1 MNGNLLINRQDRI
14 LRITLNRPEKRNALS
29 FELCHELVNELRSA
43 EDDAGITAIL
53 LDANGP
59 SFCTG
64 MDLDQVLAH
73 GAAEHA
79 GIHEELFTIG
89 SRYPKPIVAA
99 VQGAAVAG
107 GTGLVA
113 QAHIVVAAEDAQFGL
128 TEIRLSLWPFT
139 IFRAVSA
146 AIGERRALELSLTGR
161 LVSARDAWQWGLVH
175 YLAPAEKLPE
185 RALEVAN
192 LLASYSPTAI
202 DRGMAF
208 AQDTRGLSWK
218 RAGELIADYRK
229 EAYESS
235 DFAAGV
241 RAFLE
246 KRGNRA

>member
-1 MNGNLLINRQDRI
+1 MSENLLINRQDHI

-29 FELCHELVNELRSA
+29 FELCHELVNELRTV
-43 EDDAGITAIL
+43 EDDSGVTVIL
-53 LDANGP
+53 LDGSGP
-59 SFCTG
+59 SFCSG

-73 GAAEHA
+73 DAAKHA

-99 VQGAAVAG
+99 VQGAALGG

-113 QAHIVVAAEDAQFGL
+113 QAHIVVAAEDAQFAL

-139 IFRAVSA
+139 ILRAVSA

-161 LVSARDAWQWGLVH
+161 MVSAADALQWGLVH
-175 YLAPAEKLPE
+175 YVAPAEKLQE
-185 RALEVAN
+185 RALEVAS
-192 LLASYSPTAI
+192 LVASYSPTAI

-208 AQDTRGLSWK
+208 VQDTRGLSWK
-218 RAGELIADYRK
+218 RAGELISDYRK

-246 KRGNRA
+246 KRKT